1 MVAAVP
7 SHSGGI
13 ASREGGSTQIRLS
26 LLRGFEL
33 SEGGKVVILSATCQR
48 LLAFVALNPRPL
60 SRSYVAGILWIEST
74 EKRAGGNLR
83 SALWRLNQSGLGLIE
98 AVGECLHLARNI
110 RVDVHEA
117 EVQARRLLD
126 PACQD
131 DDFDAAELP
140 YCGELLPAWYEDW
153 VLIERERQRQLML
166 HALEALCERLTR
178 RGRFGQ
184 AIAAGIA
191 AVQGEPLRESAHRA
205 LIRAYLA
212 EGNLGEVVRQYNL
225 YQRLIREQL
234 GLEPSTELRELVVG
248 LNRAVTPR

>member
-1 MVAAVP
+1 MA
-7 SHSGGI
+7 SHSDRI
-13 ASREGGSTQIRLS
+13 ANRGGGSSPIRLS

-33 SEGGKVVILSATCQR
+33 SQDGNVITLSATCQR

-74 EKRAGGNLR
+74 EQRAGGNLR
-83 SALWRLNQSGLGLIE
+83 SALWRLKQSGVPLIE
-98 AVGECLHLARNI
+98 VAGECLHLSRHV
-110 RVDVHEA
+110 RVDVREA
-117 EVQARRLLD
+117 EIQARRLLD
-126 PACQD
+126 PTCQD

-178 RGRFGQ
+178 RGQFGQ

-212 EGNLGEVVRQYNL
+212 EGNLGEVLRQYNL
-225 YQRLIREQL
+225 YQRLINEQL

-248 LNRAVTPR
+248 LNQHVTLR